1 MYQKY
6 NQNIL
11 NQKKIKRYFF
21 TFRGHLFDG
30 LNLDIYVIEVK
41 GTDQFFLIN

>member
-11 NQKKIKRYFF
+11 NQKEIKRYFF

-30 LNLDIYVIEVK
+30 LNLDICYRGK
-41 GTDQFFLIN
+41 GY